1 CIRKTFEGIY
11 FVLKTGCQWN
21 MLPAEYG
28 APSTVHGK
36 FMKWAKEGVFTQ
48 MLANERDEYFLK
60 QEIKNWLSFDTSSR
74 KSPRLKNSGKC
85 PTDRG
90 KKGIKIALMV
100 DRKGKPLFVDVVP
113 ANPHDSKTLLPVI
126 NQIKTT

>member
-1 CIRKTFEGIY
+1 
-11 FVLKTGCQWN
+11 
-21 MLPAEYG
+21 
-28 APSTVHGK
+28 
-36 FMKWAKEGVFTQ
+36 
-48 MLANERDEYFLK
+48 ANERDEYFLR

-90 KKGIKIALMV
+90 KRGIKIALMV

-113 ANPHDSKTLLPVI
+113 ANQHDSKTLLPVI
-126 NQIKTT
+126 NQIQTTHTTILAADSAFDANNLRQICRKKNIILLASTNKRRNKNAPKYHPR